1 MNYKEDLILVHEEVP
16 AGETVWNGFIG
27 GQTTCTAPKEE
38 VEPITTTLNGYGS
51 RFEKKWLVRNSRA
64 LTFRTLIW
72 VYNET

>member
-38 VEPITTTLNGYGS
+38 GYYDLY
-51 RFEKKWLVRNSRA
+51 EAVDENNNHIKWVW
-64 LTFRTLIW
+64 IKI
-72 VYNET
+72 